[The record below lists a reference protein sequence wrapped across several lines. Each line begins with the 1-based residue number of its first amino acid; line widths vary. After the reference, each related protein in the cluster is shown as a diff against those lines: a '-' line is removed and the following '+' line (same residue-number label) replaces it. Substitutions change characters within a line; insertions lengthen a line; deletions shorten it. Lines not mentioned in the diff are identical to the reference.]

1 LSDALVCHVDFLA
14 SFAALTGQKLASGE
28 GPDSRNVLPAL
39 LGQSQAGRDQLVE
52 HASVLALRDGSWKY
66 IDPGTGPKRNAATN
80 TELGN
85 DPTGQLYDLAG
96 DLGETNNLL
105 RAQPD
110 RSRKLLE
117 ELKAAGEVPGA
128 KAVGQD

>member
-1 LSDALVCHVDFLA
+1 M
-14 SFAALTGQKLASGE
+14 
-28 GPDSRNVLPAL
+28 
-39 LGQSQAGRDQLVE
+39 
-52 HASVLALRDGSWKY
+52 LALRDGSWKY
-66 IDPGTGPKRNAATN
+66 IEPSSGPGRNAATN

-85 DPTGQLYDLAG
+85 DPAGQLYDLAG

-105 RAQPD
+105 QAQPD

-117 ELKAAGEVPGA
+117 ELKAARQVPGA